1 DPSRPAR
8 RAPGGSPAAAGT
20 RRAAGAGSSPA
31 ARRRPP
37 RTGGSPRACASARAA
52 PGPRGSGSSRL
63 TRPGTR
69 PAAAGRRRRS
79 CAAWVP
85 ARSPS
90 SREEDQAV
98 LADLELVAGVE
109 IGLLDPVPV
118 QERAVQA
125 AEILDREAARAAGDD
140 RVPARHGDVVEKDV
154 AVRRS

>member
-1 DPSRPAR
+1 
-8 RAPGGSPAAAGT
+8 
-20 RRAAGAGSSPA
+20 
-31 ARRRPP
+31 
-37 RTGGSPRACASARAA
+37 
-52 PGPRGSGSSRL
+52 
-63 TRPGTR
+63 
-69 PAAAGRRRRS
+69 
-79 CAAWVP
+79 
-85 ARSPS
+85 SPS

-154 AVRRS
+154 AVRRSPDRRLRALERELLARAAAAGAHDEGRPLDPDVLELAPLLLELFERDRLRRVVDLLHDEERAAARAVVRGLEVLEPALRAVDVTHV